1 VARTR
6 EDFCSTALAAG
17 GKSALPAD
25 PIAEH
30 FGDIIMATKERSRTD
45 AALTP
50 AAVTCCPQ
58 LEPCEVCDILNFTF
72 RLPFRPVVDV
82 GGQRLTVPVEVT
94 LHYRL
99 TRCAGPLSLGDLMYT
114 TTLLP
119 GEEVRLSSSDRH
131 TRFSFDSETNLSYH
145 NESTSEESYYA
156 AGMAY
161 GMSNLNVLD
170 TTNASSSFSSSSVSG
185 GGGAGIDLGFF
196 SIGGSAAASSH
207 DAHSTSTLAHSL
219 SQHAES
225 LQQHMEVSTRAA
237 ASTSIG
243 EVATRNH
250 QQSESDDQYESASR
264 TFKNP
269 NHCHAITFLFY
280 RINKCQTVKFELA
293 SIERRIDDP
302 AAPTGVVLNPPKPV
316 TGVAVRSSA
325 VLATGANRLDVA
337 RRAQESVAVEQGS
350 AGTAAGT
357 LLGRSFASLAQQA
370 PIPVNARQ
378 AALKQVD
385 QDLVKEGLL
394 DKVGGGVAPAA
405 QKALGWDKTM
415 AIPTPGVLVK
425 GCLDDCDIC
434 EPELQQQI
442 ALDLVRKDLENQL
455 LKKQIDL
462 LEKSQE
468 YRCCPADESE
478 TTAPQP

>member
-1 VARTR
+1 
-6 EDFCSTALAAG
+6 
-17 GKSALPAD
+17 
-25 PIAEH
+25 
-30 FGDIIMATKERSRTD
+30 MATKESPTTG
-45 AALTP
+45 AVSTP
-50 AAVTCCPQ
+50 AAVACCPQ
-58 LEPCEVCDILNFTF
+58 LEPCEVCDILNFTY
-72 RLPFRPVVDV
+72 RLAFRPVVGV
-82 GGQRLTVPVEVT
+82 GDRQLTVPVEVT

-99 TRCAGPLSLGDLMYT
+99 TRCAGPLSLGNLLYT

-119 GEEVRLSSSDRH
+119 GEQVRLSSSDRH
-131 TRFSFDSETNLSYH
+131 TRFSFDSESKLSYL
-145 NESTSEESYYA
+145 NETTSEESYYA

-185 GGGAGIDLGFF
+185 GGSAGIDLGFF
-196 SIGGSAAASSH
+196 SIGGSAAAGSY
-207 DAHSTSTLAHSL
+207 DANSTSALAHSL

-225 LQQHMEVSTRAA
+225 LQQHMEVSTHAA

-250 QQSESDDQYESASR
+250 QQGESDDQYESAAR

-269 NHCHAITFLFY
+269 NHCHAVTFLFY
-280 RINKCQTVKFELA
+280 RINKCQTVKFELL
-293 SIERRIDDP
+293 SIERRVDDP
-302 AAPTGVVLNPPKPV
+302 LAPTGVVLNPPKPV
-316 TGVAVRSSA
+316 TGVAVHSSA

-337 RRAQESVAVEQGS
+337 RRALDSVAVEQGG
-350 AGTAAGT
+350 AGVAAGAV
-357 LLGRSFASLAQQA
+357 LARSFAGFAQQA
-370 PIPVNARQ
+370 PIPVNFRQ
-378 AALKQVD
+378 AALQQVD
-385 QDLVKEGLL
+385 QDLVNEGLL
-394 DKVGGGVAPAA
+394 DKVGGGVAGAA
-405 QKALGWDKTM
+405 QSALGWDRTM

-442 ALDLVRKDLENQL
+442 ALDLARKDLENQL

-468 YRCCPADESE
+468 YRCCPAGE
-478 TTAPQP
+478 TEAVAPGP

>member
-1 VARTR
+1 
-6 EDFCSTALAAG
+6 
-17 GKSALPAD
+17 
-25 PIAEH
+25 
-30 FGDIIMATKERSRTD
+30 MATKEGSRAD
-45 AALTP
+45 ATSTP
-50 AAVTCCPQ
+50 AAIACCPQ
-58 LEPCEVCDILNFTF
+58 LEPCEVCDILDFTY
-72 RLPFRPVVDV
+72 RLPFHPVVGTVD
-82 GGQRLTVPVEVT
+82 QRLAVPVEVT

-119 GEEVRLSSSDRH
+119 GEEVRLNSSDRH
-131 TRFSFDSETNLSYH
+131 TRFSFDSETKLSYR
-145 NESTSEESYYA
+145 NEATSEESYYA

-185 GGGAGIDLGFF
+185 GGSAGIDLGFF
-196 SIGGSAAASSH
+196 SVGGSAAASSH
-207 DAHSTSTLAHSL
+207 DAHSASALAHSL
-219 SQHAES
+219 SQHAETV
-225 LQQHMEVSTRAA
+225 QHHMEVSTRAA

-250 QQSESDDQYESASR
+250 QQGQSDDQYEAASR

-280 RINKCQTVKFELA
+280 RINKCQTVKFELV
-293 SIERRIDDP
+293 SIDRRVDDP
-302 AAPTGVVLNPPKPV
+302 LTPTGVMLNPPKPV
-316 TGVAVRSSA
+316 TGVAVHSSA

-337 RRAQESVAVEQGS
+337 RRALESVAVEQTGAS
-350 AGTAAGT
+350 TVVGG
-357 LLGRSFASLAQQA
+357 LFNRSMANFTQQA
-370 PIPVNARQ
+370 PVPINARD
-378 AALKQVD
+378 AALQQVD

-394 DKVGGGVAPAA
+394 DKVGGVVSPTA
-405 QKALGWDKTM
+405 QKALGWNKTM

-425 GCLDDCDIC
+425 GCLDECNIC
-434 EPELQQQI
+434 EPELQQEI

-462 LEKSQE
+462 LEKSQS
-468 YRCCPADESE
+468 YRCCPAGE
-478 TTAPQP
+478 TEPPAPRP